1 MTCSEK
7 NGSVTVTGVT
17 GLDIYR
23 TFDCGQCFRF
33 DPDPEGGISGVAFG
47 RFVRFEQPEPGTLI
61 VHGATAGDFDEIWSP
76 FLDLSRDYGE
86 YARAFAD
93 DPTLTAA
100 AKTAD
105 GIRILRQDPWETLC
119 SFIISQ
125 NNNIPRIKGL
135 VERLS
140 RTYGD
145 PIDAPRGTAY
155 SFPTAETLAA
165 VSEEDI
171 FALKT
176 GFRAKY
182 ISDAARRVASGDIS
196 LEAVAKLPTPEA
208 EKELCRIKGVGPKV
222 AACALLFG
230 FGRGDAFPVDVWVR
244 RVLDEYYPDGFDI
257 AALGDSAGIAQQYL
271 FYYRRYE
278 VREEVQSSK
287 IKV

>member
-1 MTCSEK
+1 MAITDKKMTVTEK
-7 NGSVTVTGVT
+7 NGEVVVTGVT
-17 GLDIYR
+17 ELDINQI
-23 TFDCGQCFRF
+23 FDCGQCFRF
-33 DPDPEGGISGVAFG
+33 DPDPDGGISGVAFG
-47 RFVRFEQPEPGTLI
+47 KFIRFTQPDRETLC
-61 VHGATAGDFDEIWSP
+61 VHGATAGEFNAIWAP
-76 FLDLSRDYGE
+76 FLDLERDYGA
-86 YARAFAD
+86 YARQFST
-93 DPTLTAA
+93 DPTLSAA
-100 AKTAD
+100 AKIAG

-135 VERLS
+135 VARLS
-140 RTYGD
+140 ETYGD
-145 PIDAPRGTAY
+145 PIETPRGRVY
-155 SFPTAETLAA
+155 SFPGAQALAA

-182 ISDAARRVASGDIS
+182 ICDAARRVATGDVS
-196 LEAVAKLPTPEA
+196 LEAVAGMPTPEA

-222 AACALLFG
+222 AACTLLFG

-244 RVLDEYYPDGFDI
+244 RVLDEYYPDGLDV

-278 VREEVQSSK
+278 HA
-287 IKV
+287 